1 MQSQRLFYKEGS
13 GIKINSEDFY
23 TIKQEP
29 CQQKLIQSFRKKT
42 KLVICFIIMITFTA
56 TILKFSKQGEKT
68 GWSYIEIPAG
78 IPEQLKPGNKKEFKV
93 KGKLDQHPIKRMPL
107 LPMGGGK
114 FILVL
119 NADIRKAI
127 GKTKGAVV
135 EVKLTVDN
143 SDFIFNADFMDCLSD
158 EPSAKQFF
166 NSLTGSH
173 QRYFS
178 KWIDSAKTDLTKTKR
193 IALAVNALSKKM
205 GYPEMIRAEQTK
217 KDALL

>member
-78 IPEQLKPGNKKEFKV
+78 IPEQL
-93 KGKLDQHPIKRMPL
+93 
-107 LPMGGGK
+107 
-114 FILVL
+114 
-119 NADIRKAI
+119 
-127 GKTKGAVV
+127 
-135 EVKLTVDN
+135 
-143 SDFIFNADFMDCLSD
+143 S
-158 EPSAKQFF
+158 
-166 NSLTGSH
+166 
-173 QRYFS
+173 
-178 KWIDSAKTDLTKTKR
+178 
-193 IALAVNALSKKM
+193 
-205 GYPEMIRAEQTK
+205 
-217 KDALL
+217 